1 MAGRDLADFFTML
14 LEEALDGARG
24 PLTRAS
30 ARGGLKGFTHLGQV
44 ESVVATGRDSSR
56 EATLTGI
63 ALQGRR

>member
-1 MAGRDLADFFTML
+1 ML
-14 LEEALDGARG
+14 LEEALNGARG
-24 PLTRAS
+24 PLTRVS